1 MEIPLLI
8 KVLSL
13 PFELTFMYKC
23 MCTCKNCTESECGC
37 MQGIQ
42 KSISSRTSSFFRSVI
57 NIYALMIYYVINRY
71 NWLRCLFNH
80 NGGVVKK

>member
-13 PFELTFMYKC
+13 PITLRIIYKC
-23 MCTCKNCTESECGC
+23 MCKCKNCTESECGC

-42 KSISSRTSSFFRSVI
+42 QGINSRTFSVRI
-57 NIYALMIYYVINRY
+57 
-71 NWLRCLFNH
+71 
-80 NGGVVKK
+80 